1 MARALKLALCCTAVT
16 ALLAPPPKRIT
27 HTKPRAM
34 GLAGPVD
41 PAAALAV
48 STVSGDV
55 RKAMTFGALF
65 LSSALLHAAEVSIT
79 TLYPWK
85 VKEFAEEERGKGIF
99 TMLDRD
105 ITRVLSTV
113 LIATTICNILST
125 AIFTEVVARR
135 SRGSLRFISLATS
148 GLTAATLFFGELIPK
163 TIGVNNAEMTAR
175 LLCPPVGLLTR
186 VVGPVG
192 LKFAQLSKWVLR
204 TCKLID
210 DEDSAEEVS
219 EEELR
224 LVVQSGTETEQGA
237 MIGGVLDLQQRR
249 VSEIMRPRVD
259 VNALEKN
266 CTSRELLHLV
276 DETGHSRIPVYD
288 DEIDR
293 VVGVVNAKQLFRF
306 LEQSSTPED
315 LDRVVLSNFIEPTYF
330 VPETM
335 AAWKVLEEMR
345 RRRLHMAIVVDEH
358 GGTAGVVTLEDILE
372 TVVGEI
378 YDEDDEAEIEL
389 GDDVILNDDGSYDI
403 LGNANVD
410 DLVAA
415 LALRDSEGNKPCDIM
430 DVTTAAGFLCFH
442 AGEIPA
448 VDDHVIVHDHD
459 FVVLEADERRVL
471 RMKAVPLSM
480 EGVLEPP
487 GLNATVLSRTEEPVA
502 AAR

>member
-1 MARALKLALCCTAVT
+1 M
-16 ALLAPPPKRIT
+16 
-27 HTKPRAM
+27 
-34 GLAGPVD
+34 
-41 PAAALAV
+41 
-48 STVSGDV
+48 
-55 RKAMTFGALF
+55 
-65 LSSALLHAAEVSIT
+65 
-79 TLYPWK
+79 
-85 VKEFAEEERGKGIF
+85 
-99 TMLDRD
+99 
-105 ITRVLSTV
+105 
-113 LIATTICNILST
+113 
-125 AIFTEVVARR
+125 
-135 SRGSLRFISLATS
+135 
-148 GLTAATLFFGELIPK
+148 
-163 TIGVNNAEMTAR
+163 
-175 LLCPPVGLLTR
+175 
-186 VVGPVG
+186 
-192 LKFAQLSKWVLR
+192 
-204 TCKLID
+204 
-210 DEDSAEEVS
+210 S

-315 LDRVVLSNFIEPTYF
+315 LDRIVLSKFIEPTYF

-430 DVTTAAGFLCFH
+430 DVTTAAGFFCFH

-471 RMKAVPLSM
+471 RMKAVPLSSD
-480 EGVLEPP
+480 GVLEPP

-502 AAR
+502 AAVMSNNSANLRACTGAIVTPSPAFDDPNTRRALLCVLPLRRAVRVEVVELAAGEHCGCSTCRFFLVGPLDNLRPVDSATRAARFSFSGVDNHLRRRRASRSAR